1 MALLIGMYLYLPEFL
16 QGTEAT
22 WITGVSNHS
31 SNRKDWQRQDSL
43 VAVCVTERLGGSLV
57 SFFCPC
63 ACSPSSQRG
72 SPLPWVSEG
81 LLTPQQLQLAPLG
94 HELQMSTGSPT
105 VATAYSARTCLC

>member
-94 HELQMSTGSPT
+94 HELHDVHRVPHSP
-105 VATAYSARTCLC
+105 TAYSAGTCLC